1 MGVAEN
7 QISIC
12 LSHIFQKEREKPT
25 EMADSWAGMPID
37 WQLKIPI
44 EIFHKYHCKKV
55 DQAK

>member
-1 MGVAEN
+1 
-7 QISIC
+7 
-12 LSHIFQKEREKPT
+12 
-25 EMADSWAGMPID
+25 MADSWAGMPID